1 MFIKQLCWKKKQ
13 IPQHLLDF
21 YHTYDQDART
31 PAFGKYKDSF
41 FKLARSYDQTF
52 LVIDALDECIQ
63 NQREQIID
71 FISDLTKD
79 LPCAK
84 VFVTSRSETDI
95 VEAFTCQQ
103 TLTIQIEAKNV
114 VEDIKAFAK
123 GRVDDLVKL
132 NKLKLKDSALK
143 EIIAQTLVTQ
153 AEGM

>member
-41 FKLARSYDQTF
+41 FKLARSYDQIF

-79 LPCAK
+79 LSCAK

-95 VEAFTCQQ
+95 VEAFTRQQ
-103 TLTIQIEAKNV
+103 EAKNV
-114 VEDIKAFAK
+114 AEDIKAFAK